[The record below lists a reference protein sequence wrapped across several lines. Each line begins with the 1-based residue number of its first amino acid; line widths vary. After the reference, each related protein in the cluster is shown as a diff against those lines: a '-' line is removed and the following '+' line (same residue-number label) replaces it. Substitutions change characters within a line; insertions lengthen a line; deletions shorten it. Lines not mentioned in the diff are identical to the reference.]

1 MKSRRRVM
9 SSAAIV
15 AIIAFACL
23 LLMPSPAVAKTI
35 KGHIVDVVAENIGNI
50 TVTIKT
56 DAGETK
62 TFKVTDPR
70 MTQNLHFGEP
80 ATIEV
85 DDKGNVTNV
94 AGEWQTLIREQSKIP
109 KQ

>member
-1 MKSRRRVM
+1 MKRESRFSLLSTFVGV
-9 SSAAIV
+9 IV
-15 AIIAFACL
+15 FGG
-23 LLMPSPAVAKTI
+23 LLMVPAPSIAKTI
-35 KGHIVDVVAENIGNI
+35 KGHIVDVVTESVGNI
-50 TVTIKT
+50 TVTIRT

-80 ATIEV
+80 ATIEA

-94 AGEWQTLIREQSKIP
+94 AGEWQTLIREQSKI
-109 KQ
+109 KK

>member
-1 MKSRRRVM
+1 MRETKPVTLFFM
-9 SSAAIV
+9 ALAITV
-15 AIIAFACL
+15 ITGL
-23 LLMPSPAVAKTI
+23 LVVPDPSIAKTI
-35 KGHIVDVVAENIGNI
+35 KGHVVDVVAESIGNI

-94 AGEWQTLIREQSKIP
+94 AGEWQTKIREQSKIP
-109 KQ
+109 K

>member
-1 MKSRRRVM
+1 MKRESRVSLLAVCVGIM
-9 SSAAIV
+9 ILGG
-15 AIIAFACL
+15 L
-23 LLMPSPAVAKTI
+23 LLVPTPSIAKTI
-35 KGHIVDVVAENIGNI
+35 KGHIVDVVTESIGNI
-50 TVTIKT
+50 TVTIRT

-80 ATIEV
+80 ATIEA

-94 AGEWQTLIREQSKIP
+94 AGEWQTLIREQSKI
-109 KQ
+109 KK